1 MITCTTLCYLE
12 KNDSYLMLHRIK
24 KNADVN
30 RDKWIGVGGHCE
42 EGESPEDCVRRET
55 FEETGIRLKSERF
68 RGIVTFVCGS
78 DITDYM
84 MLFTSDDFVP
94 YDEGNPDALMECNE
108 GVLEWVPKNRLS
120 DLNLWPGDKI
130 FFKLLDEDKG
140 FFSLKLVYD
149 KDNIFFGAVL
159 NGCELDLK
167 KVFDAEGNVI
177 DGPLEGAYK

>member
-1 MITCTTLCYLE
+1 
-12 KNDSYLMLHRIK
+12 
-24 KNADVN
+24 
-30 RDKWIGVGGHCE
+30 
-42 EGESPEDCVRRET
+42 
-55 FEETGIRLKSERF
+55 
-68 RGIVTFVCGS
+68 
-78 DITDYM
+78 
-84 MLFTSDDFVP
+84 MLFTSDDFGP
-94 YDEGNPDALMECNE
+94 YDEGDPHALMECNE